1 MPLDTV
7 IGPSLNDLM
16 NQKAMQQMQ
25 IYGAGQ
31 EAQLRNLQVQSGQEQ
46 LSQQNQLRDLFQ
58 NMQPGQDMSS
68 LLPSLMKLGP
78 QGIDAASKMSTSLVA
93 MQQMQRM
100 EEVRKR
106 LAALQNGGAQAS
118 GMAQPGMQP
127 APPMAEMPQNGMQQA
142 QAQNPNWVGNPMPEL
157 LRIPNP
163 KERAIAIQQYKA
175 SLQSQAPQNPM
186 MQNQAAQQN
195 QGVMSRQ
202 QVAQIFRE
210 AGLIDEAMKLE
221 PKVKDWKPVNV
232 NGQVKYMPL
241 FEDGT
246 TGAPTDAPVA
256 ERLHI
261 TDSGDRAGI
270 GINQY
275 TGAVESQGIAKGV
288 SPDTRANNAVALSG
302 QRVSERGHEMTDAR
316 ARDALAQGGKPPAGY
331 RYKPDGNLEMIPG
344 GPADGKQQQRLEGG
358 GTVDSIV
365 LGLRDLYNKLD
376 EKGGITST
384 TSNPLSN
391 LGAGIGSSGAGQFA
405 GRMFGTENQSLR
417 NGVAQTRPLLLQA
430 IMKATGMSAKQM
442 DSNTELKLYLST
454 ATDPTLD
461 VQTNKRALDMIEK
474 LYGSGAKQ
482 AKTSTT
488 GAKFLGFE

>member
-1 MPLDTV
+1 MTFETNV
-7 IGPSLNDLM
+7 GPSLNDLM

-25 IYGAGQ
+25 MYGAGQ
-31 EAQLRNLQVQSGQEQ
+31 EAQLRNLQLQSGQEQ
-46 LSQQNQLRDLFQ
+46 QSQQNQLRDLFQ
-58 NMQPGQDMSS
+58 NMQPGQDMAS
-68 LLPSLMKLGP
+68 LIPSLMRLGP
-78 QGIDAASKMSTSLVA
+78 AGMDTANKMSSS
-93 MQQMQRM
+93 
-100 EEVRKR
+100 
-106 LAALQNGGAQAS
+106 LAALEQMKRMAEVRQRIA
-118 GMAQPGMQP
+118 GMQSNGMQP
-127 APPMAEMPQNGMQQA
+127 QAASQQA
-142 QAQNPNWVGNPMPEL
+142 PMQPKPNPNWVGNPMPEL
-157 LRIPNP
+157 LRIRNP
-163 KERAIAIQQYKA
+163 QERAAAAIKQYQESIAQP
-175 SLQSQAPQNPM
+175 QSQMEQP
-186 MQNQAAQQN
+186 QQN
-195 QGVMSRQ
+195 SGAMSRQ
-202 QVAQIFRE
+202 QIAQIYRE
-210 AGLIDEAMKLE
+210 AGMIDEAMKLE

-232 NGQVKYMPL
+232 NGQVKYLPL
-241 FEDGT
+241 YEDGT
-246 TGAPTDAPVA
+246 TGTPTDAPVA
-256 ERLHI
+256 EKVHFG
-261 TDSGDRAGI
+261 DAGDRAGV
-270 GINQY
+270 GFNPY
-275 TGAVESQGIAKGV
+275 TGAEVSPGVAKGV

-316 ARDALAQGGKPPAGY
+316 ARDALTQGSKPPAGY

-474 LYGSGAKQ
+474 LYGSGSKP